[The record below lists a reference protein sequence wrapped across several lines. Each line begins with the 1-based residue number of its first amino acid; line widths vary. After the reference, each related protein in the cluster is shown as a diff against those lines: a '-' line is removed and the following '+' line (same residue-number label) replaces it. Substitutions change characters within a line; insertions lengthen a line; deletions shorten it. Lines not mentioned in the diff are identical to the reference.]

1 MVFTISLKEL
11 GIALLVIAAVVM
23 LVYLTKLFK
32 KLIVTAEKSNEILDD
47 IKVMTE
53 IAEKRSQD
61 LDNIIDNVSGSVEGI
76 SEAIKG
82 NETLLKQLSA
92 IAAAVSSWV
101 RQNRFT
107 DWTT

>member
-92 IAAAVSSWV
+92 IAAAVSSIV
-101 RQNRFT
+101 GIFNGKK
-107 DWTT
+107 DI

>member
-92 IAAAVSSWV
+92 IASAVSSIV
-101 RQNRFT
+101 GIFNGKK
-107 DWTT
+107 DI